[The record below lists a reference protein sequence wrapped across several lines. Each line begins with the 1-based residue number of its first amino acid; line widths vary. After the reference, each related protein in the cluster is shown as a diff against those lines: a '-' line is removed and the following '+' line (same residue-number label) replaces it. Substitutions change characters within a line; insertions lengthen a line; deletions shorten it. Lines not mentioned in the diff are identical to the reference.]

1 MGQSLNWMEK
11 VRLIRSE
18 YNDAIRVETDDYGNV
33 ENIER
38 YPKVGD
44 TLTDMHDKSA

>member
-18 YNDAIRVETDDYGNV
+18 YNDAIRGVASVGLKISFEL
-33 ENIER
+33 NI
-38 YPKVGD
+38 K
-44 TLTDMHDKSA
+44 